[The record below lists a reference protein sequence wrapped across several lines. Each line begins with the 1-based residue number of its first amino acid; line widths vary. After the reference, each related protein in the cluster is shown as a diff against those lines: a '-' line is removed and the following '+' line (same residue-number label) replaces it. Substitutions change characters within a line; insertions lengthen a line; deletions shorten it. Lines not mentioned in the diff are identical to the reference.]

1 MKSSLRMGYCRG
13 RTSVEPIAKKVV
25 RAPMPHTDL
34 EAIVRALLADPSR
47 LPELALLL
55 PEVAALDGVPQRPDY
70 HAEGDVLVHTRL
82 AVAALPENVDARVFW
97 ATLLHDIGK
106 ARTTRLL
113 DGIWRSFGHD
123 EVGAELVPSILHRLG
138 RAELAEDVAWL
149 VRHHQFHLAWSNLR
163 QGAGLSPRQKRFC
176 RHPLFLLL
184 LEVCRA
190 DAAASHGSAKGEVLH
205 RLSDLA

>member
-1 MKSSLRMGYCRG
+1 MSPDSLETLI
-13 RTSVEPIAKKVV
+13 RT
-25 RAPMPHTDL
+25 
-34 EAIVRALLADPSR
+34 LLADPSR

-82 AVAALPENVDARVFW
+82 AVAALPESVEARVFW

-106 ARTTRLL
+106 AWTTRLL
-113 DGIWRSFGHD
+113 DGIWRSYGHD
-123 EVGAELVPSILHRLG
+123 EAGAEQVPGILTRLG

-163 QGAGLSPRQKRFC
+163 EGGALSLRQKRFC
-176 RHPLFLLL
+176 RHPLFPLL
-184 LEVCRA
+184 LEVCLA
-190 DAAASHGSAKGEVLH
+190 DAAASHGSAKGDVLR
-205 RLSDLA
+205 RLAGLD